1 MSRYRVTARGARRPV
16 WEIDAPARKSA
27 LDRVAAATRMPRHCL
42 VATFVPNHAAPPSC
56 GASLARPP
64 ASPERSAP

>member
-1 MSRYRVTARGARRPV
+1 MSRYRVTARGSRRPV
-16 WEIDAPARKSA
+16 WEIDAPSRKSA

-42 VATFVPNHAAPPSC
+42 VATFVAAHAAPPSC
-56 GASLARPP
+56 GASLARHP